1 MQISVLIPTYNRLKL
16 VDEAIERLLSYDDIS
31 VKEVIV
37 SDNHS
42 SDGTVEFLLSK
53 YSGETKIRIVSP
65 SLAGGPLLNWKF
77 CLSQASGSHVHW
89 HWSDDLLSSNFYR
102 NARILSDKSGC
113 NVIGAPARIQHDD
126 GFSPVF
132 YSQEFCR
139 SLKSNEFLGK
149 MFGKEKVSYS
159 PASYILPRESV
170 LRHFYDD
177 LPTIGDLNPLP
188 IAMGPDALMIAGA
201 VLDSQEIGFLDEPA
215 MVFRKHEGSIT
226 EQNIENFRCYFLAFA
241 FFQKIH
247 SLNLFDLK
255 TQAEKYG
262 FDIIKHF
269 YPAFTMGLSNSEMY
283 KKLEHDVCVLE
294 RDLSILKHD
303 LSIIEKS
310 LWVRIGKKCGL
321 VRKSTP

>member
-16 VDEAIERLLSYDDIS
+16 VDEAIERILSFDDIS

-42 SDGTVEFLLSK
+42 SDGTVEYLLSK
-53 YSGETKIRIVSP
+53 YQGESKIHIVSP
-65 SLAGGPLLNWKF
+65 PMAGGPLLNWKF

-102 NARILSDKSGC
+102 NARNLSEKSGYD
-113 NVIGAPARIQHDD
+113 VIGAPARIQHDD

-139 SLKSNEFLGK
+139 NLKSSDFLRK
-149 MFGKEKVSYS
+149 MFGVQSVSYS

-177 LPTIGDLNPLP
+177 LPSIGDLNPLP

-215 MVFRKHEGSIT
+215 MFFRKHEGSIT
-226 EQNIENFRCYFLAFA
+226 EKNIESFRCYLLAFA
-241 FFQKIH
+241 FFQKKH

-262 FDIIKHF
+262 LDIVKYF
-269 YPAFTMGLSNSEMY
+269 YPAFSMGLSNSEMY
-283 KKLEHDVCVLE
+283 KKLEHD
-294 RDLSILKHD
+294 
-303 LSIIEKS
+303 LSIIERS

-321 VRKSTP
+321 VRKSLP